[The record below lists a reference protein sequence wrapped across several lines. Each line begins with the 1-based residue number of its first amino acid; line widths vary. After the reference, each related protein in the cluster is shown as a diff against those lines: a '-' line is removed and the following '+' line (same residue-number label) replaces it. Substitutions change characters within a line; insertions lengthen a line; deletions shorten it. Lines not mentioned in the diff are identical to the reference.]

1 MEITRIIAVS
11 KMFKYTQSRK
21 EDNTMRQTTPI
32 TIEHVVVAS
41 NQPFEKVIDALEAR
55 LGPAQDWAAI
65 WQPLAATHP
74 SWEQITQ
81 QAEAHI
87 GASGLTLFY
96 QLDQSFLLF
105 LVGKTS
111 RAIQY
116 TIGNPLLA
124 TQMTRYLPEAALYAP
139 LRFVVYEDEQG
150 STFVAY
156 DGFVSLLAQYQREE
170 ITQVARV
177 VEQKLEALV
186 AEVTTK

>member
-1 MEITRIIAVS
+1 
-11 KMFKYTQSRK
+11 
-21 EDNTMRQTTPI
+21 MRQTTPI

-41 NQPFEKVIDALEAR
+41 KQPYETVIGALEAR

-65 WQPLAATHP
+65 WQPLAAAHA

-81 QAEAHI
+81 EGEAHI
-87 GASGLTLFY
+87 GPSGLTLFFKV
-96 QLDQSFLLF
+96 DHSLLLS

-116 TIGNPLLA
+116 AIGNPLLA
-124 TQMTRYLPEAALYAP
+124 TQMTRLLPEAGLYAP
-139 LRFVVYEDEQG
+139 LRLVVYEDEQG

-186 AEVTTK
+186 AEVTAAGGA